1 MMIKLPDMWNNAPAE
16 PLEED
21 VVALGAELDSAEQ
34 RHRRVALLL
43 LEHDRVQVLDGHP
56 PENGP
61 SLESDETNVKLEFVP
76 PLHNTICLN
85 QLLRQK
91 SAALH

>member
-1 MMIKLPDMWNNAPAE
+1 MIKPPDMWNNAPAE

-21 VVALGAELDSAEQ
+21 VVALGAELDPSEQ

-61 SLESDETNVKLEFVP
+61 SLESDETNVKLELCPNPIP
-76 PLHNTICLN
+76 PNISGPLIGSGIL
-85 QLLRQK
+85 
-91 SAALH
+91 

>member
-1 MMIKLPDMWNNAPAE
+1 MIKLPDMWNNAPAE

-61 SLESDETNVKLEFVP
+61 SLETKTKQISF
-76 PLHNTICLN
+76 PLNTIPF
-85 QLLRQK
+85 
-91 SAALH
+91 A

>member
-1 MMIKLPDMWNNAPAE
+1 MSLPAQPF
-16 PLEED
+16 EED

-56 PENGP
+56 PEDGP
-61 SLESDETNVKLEFVP
+61 SL
-76 PLHNTICLN
+76 
-85 QLLRQK
+85 
-91 SAALH
+91 

>member
-1 MMIKLPDMWNNAPAE
+1 MILIIILNIFEYNNERINAPAE

-21 VVALGAELDSAEQ
+21 VVALGAELDAAEQ

-56 PENGP
+56 PEDGP
-61 SLESDETNVKLEFVP
+61 RLKLIKIDYIKFSTNQI
-76 PLHNTICLN
+76 N
-85 QLLRQK
+85 
-91 SAALH
+91 

>member
-1 MMIKLPDMWNNAPAE
+1 MEQNNAPAE

-21 VVALGAELDSAEQ
+21 VVALGAELDPAEQ

-61 SLESDETNVKLEFVP
+61 SLESDETNIIPTEYKS
-76 PLHNTICLN
+76 ICVNRL
-85 QLLRQK
+85 Q
-91 SAALH
+91 